1 MSSIHETLFDLLL
14 NALLQISFF
23 AVVAAVF
30 SRLVAKARA
39 KHQYCIYLTVLLFC
53 LAAPVI
59 NTLWQSPPTVV
70 VEKSQQ
76 QIPSEAGGASH
87 LFGYWQGYAKQHR
100 QFTIPLGVQSWI
112 VGIWGVFI
120 LLRLARFGRAVHRVR
135 RLRRDSSVLSPAHV
149 KIASQIIEAKYRVA
163 LLESTAIENPVTV
176 GVFRPA
182 ILLPSRLLPALSEQE
197 LSAVVAHEFGH
208 IRRWDFSAHA
218 FCELIS
224 LPVAWHPG
232 IRYLMCKVS
241 QTRELACDDY
251 AAARLGK
258 RRSYANSLLH
268 LASLCLHVP
277 RANAAGL
284 GIFDGDNLEDRIM
297 MLTEKRRSLSRS
309 SLVGLVLAMSI
320 TFGGGSILAR
330 SVSLQAGSE
339 SPNPSEKFAGTWH
352 WMFDGKSFATMVLVR
367 SGSGFTGSVTES
379 RIALKDDGSLLRA
392 DPSEDS
398 TPKPITKASLEGS
411 TLHITVTGGFEFTV
425 NLKDNTHA
433 EIRPAGAPPN
443 MRPIPAERIHNSR

>member
-30 SRLVAKARA
+30 SRLVAKART

-87 LFGYWQGYAKQHR
+87 FFWNWQGYAKQHR

-120 LLRLARFGRAVHRVR
+120 LLRLARFGRAVHRVH
-135 RLRRDSSVLSPAHV
+135 RLRRDSSALSSAHV
-149 KIASQIIEAKYRVA
+149 KIASRIIEAKYRVV
-163 LLESTAIENPVTV
+163 LLESTAIESPVTV
-176 GVFRPA
+176 GMFLPA
-182 ILLPSRLLPALSEQE
+182 ILLPSKLLPALGEQE
-197 LSAVVAHEFGH
+197 LSAVLAHEYSH
-208 IRRWDFSAHA
+208 IRRRDFSVHA
-218 FCELIS
+218 LCELIS

-232 IRYLMCKVS
+232 IRYLMSKIS

-258 RRSYANSLLH
+258 RRSYAHTLLR

-277 RANAAGL
+277 RDSAAGL
-284 GIFDGDNLEDRIM
+284 GIFDGDNLEARIM
-297 MLTEKRRSLSRS
+297 MLTEKRITLSRRS
-309 SLVGLVLAMSI
+309 VIGLVLAMSI
-320 TFGGGSILAR
+320 TFVGSAILAR
-330 SVSLQAGSE
+330 ATSLQAGSQ
-339 SPNPSEKFAGTWH
+339 SSNTSEKFAGTWH
-352 WMFDGKSFATMVLVR
+352 WMFDGRSFATMILIR
-367 SGSGFTGSVTES
+367 DGSGFTGTVTPS
-379 RIALKDDGSLLRA
+379 RIALNDEGGLSRA
-392 DPSEDS
+392 EPSEDS
-398 TPKPITKASLEGS
+398 TPKPITKARLES
-411 TLHITVTGGFEFTV
+411 SALHITVVDGFEFTV
-425 NLKDNTHA
+425 TLKDNTHA
-433 EIRPAGAPPN
+433 EIRPVGAPPN
-443 MRPIPAERIHNSR
+443 MKPIPAERIHDSR